1 MTSSDRLKYLQ
12 SFLQQSS
19 LMQLVSMFD
28 LMPDMLFWIKN
39 SDSEIIYA
47 NTAFQQHIGV
57 ANLEQAIGL
66 TDYDFAPPHLA
77 RQYVVDDQRVMAGQA
92 VDNRLEMNILKNG
105 ELRWFTT
112 SKRVLFDENDQ
123 LIGTY
128 GVSRHLEKTSLA
140 LTGMQAL
147 KIPVEHIRANYMHE
161 ICIVE
166 LAELSHLSISALE
179 RRFKKF
185 LHKTPKQFINEV
197 RLENARRLLV
207 ETTLPIAIIANEC
220 GFPDPSYFTRQFTKL
235 FDEKPSDFRLS
246 FNRN

>member
-1 MTSSDRLKYLQ
+1 MSSTDKLNQLH

-19 LMQLVSMFD
+19 IMQLVNMFD

-39 SDSEIIYA
+39 TNSEIIYA
-47 NTAFQQHIGV
+47 NSAFQQHIGV
-57 ANLEQAIGL
+57 NSLEHAIGL

-112 SKRVLFDENDQ
+112 SKRILLDSNDQ

-147 KIPVEHIRANYMHE
+147 KIPVEFIRANYMHD

-207 ETTLPIAIIANEC
+207 ETTLPIAIIASEC

-235 FDEKPSDFRLS
+235 FDEKPSEFRLS
-246 FNRN
+246 FNES

>member
-1 MTSSDRLKYLQ
+1 MSSTDKLNQLHT
-12 SFLQQSS
+12 FLQQSS
-19 LMQLVSMFD
+19 LMQLVNMFD

-39 SDSEIIYA
+39 TNSEIIYA
-47 NTAFQQHIGV
+47 NSAFQQHIGV
-57 ANLEQAIGL
+57 NSLEHAIGL
-66 TDYDFAPPHLA
+66 TDYDFAPAHLA

-112 SKRVLFDENDQ
+112 SKRILLDSNDQ

-147 KIPVEHIRANYMHE
+147 KIPVEFIRANYMHD

-207 ETTLPIAIIANEC
+207 ETTLPIAIIAGEC

-246 FNRN
+246 FNPS